1 MRFHLADVFLPN
13 AVDLRAVFRD
23 EEEIEGTVIDFSDS
37 GSRQNAFAVVEIIRK
52 QTVIIPI
59 EKLEPAG
66 GINGVQAGPGTKRD
80 EVQ

>member
-1 MRFHLADVFLPN
+1 
-13 AVDLRAVFRD
+13 VDLRAVFRE

-37 GSRQNAFAVVEIIRK
+37 GSRQNAFAIVEIIRK

-59 EKLEPAG
+59 EKL
-66 GINGVQAGPGTKRD
+66 QAESGTKRD